1 MDGTAYGELGVIAW
15 CNTIRL
21 TMAQDPGRAFLD
33 QQIQQQGFDFLDGY
47 LENVISRQKEESA
60 DIFLNVTIF

>member
-1 MDGTAYGELGVIAW
+1 MDGTAYGELGVLAW

-21 TMAQDPGRAFLD
+21 TMAQDPGRAFLH

-60 DIFLNVTIF
+60 DIFLNVIIF